1 MRKQLLVLSMASIL
15 MLGSCAKEVTFE
27 EAKAHAKEN
36 YVQSNV
42 EYTKCVSRTIND
54 VKKSGGIFAKIF
66 EVGKNDTGDVEMPV
80 GAVLSATEIAATYGN
95 SYTYKIDGKKMVI
108 SKTVSA
114 KEYLSEQDVS
124 NLDKAEISG
133 KGSSET
139 YYYNEVG
146 LLTKAE
152 SSIDVSFKVSLA
164 GFSVEGELVMS
175 TVSTDTYSK

>member
-1 MRKQLLVLSMASIL
+1 

-42 EYTKCVSRTIND
+42 EYTKCVSRTIAD
-54 VKKSGGIFAKIF
+54 VKKSGGIFAKI
-66 EVGKNDTGDVEMPV
+66 EVGKNDSGEKEMPV

-114 KEYLSEQDVS
+114 KEYLSEQDLTG
-124 NLDKAEISG
+124 LDKAEING
-133 KGSSET
+133 KGSTET

-164 GFSVEGELVMS
+164 GFSAEGVLVMS
-175 TVSTDTYSK
+175 TVSTATYSK

>member
-1 MRKQLLVLSMASIL
+1 

-42 EYTKCVSRTIND
+42 EYTKCVSRTIKD
-54 VKKSGGIFAKIF
+54 VKKSGGIFAKI
-66 EVGKNDTGDVEMPV
+66 EVGKNDSGEKEMPV
-80 GAVLSATEIAATYGN
+80 GAVLSAAEIATYGD

-108 SKTVSA
+108 SKTISA
-114 KEYLSEQDVS
+114 KEYLSEKDVS

-133 KGSSET
+133 KGYSET
-139 YYYNEVG
+139 HYYNEVG
-146 LLTKAE
+146 LLTKDE
-152 SSIDVSFKVSLA
+152 SSVDVSFKVSIA

-175 TVSTDTYSK
+175 TVSTITYSK

>member
-15 MLGSCAKEVTFE
+15 MLGSCAKEVTIE

-42 EYTKCVSRTIND
+42 EYTKCVSRTISD
-54 VKKSGGIFAKIF
+54 VKKSGGIFAEIF
-66 EVGKNDTGDVEMPV
+66 EVGKKDTGDVEMPV
-80 GAVLSATEIAATYGN
+80 GDVLSATEIAAFGD
-95 SYTYKIDGKKMVI
+95 SYTYKIDGKKMI
-108 SKTVSA
+108 ITKTASA
-114 KEYLSEQDVS
+114 KDFLAEQDLS
-124 NLDKAEISG
+124 GLDKAEISG
-133 KGSSET
+133 KGSTET

-152 SSIDVSFKVSLA
+152 SSVDVSFKVSIA

-175 TVSTDTYSK
+175 TVGTATYSK

>member
-42 EYTKCVSRTIND
+42 EYTKCVSRTIMD
-54 VKKSGGIFAKIF
+54 VKKSSGIFGEIF
-66 EVGKNDTGDVEMPV
+66 EVGKNDSGDVEMPV
-80 GAVLSATEIAATYGN
+80 GAVLSATEIAAYGD
-95 SYTYKIDGKKMVI
+95 SYTYKIDGKKMII
-108 SKTVSA
+108 SKSVSA
-114 KEYLSEQDVS
+114 KEYLSEKDVS
-124 NLDKAEISG
+124 GLDKAEISG

-152 SSIDVSFKVSLA
+152 SSIDVSFKVSIA

-175 TVSTDTYSK
+175 ALSTITYSK

>member
-42 EYTKCVSRTIND
+42 EYTKCVSRTIMD

-66 EVGKNDTGDVEMPV
+66 EVGKNDTGDVETPV
-80 GAVLSATEIAATYGN
+80 GAVLSATEIAAYGD

-108 SKTVSA
+108 SKTISA
-114 KEYLSEQDVS
+114 KEYLSEQDLTG
-124 NLDKAEISG
+124 LDKAEING
-133 KGSSET
+133 KGSTET

-175 TVSTDTYSK
+175 TVSTITYSK

>member
-1 MRKQLLVLSMASIL
+1 

-42 EYTKCVSRTIND
+42 EYTKCVSRTIRD
-54 VKKSGGIFAKIF
+54 VKKSGGIFAKI

-80 GAVLSATEIAATYGN
+80 GDVLSATEIAATYGN

-175 TVSTDTYSK
+175 TVSTATYSK

>member
-1 MRKQLLVLSMASIL
+1 
-15 MLGSCAKEVTFE
+15 MLGSCAKEVTLE

-42 EYTKCVSRTIND
+42 EYTKCVSRTIMD
-54 VKKSGGIFAKIF
+54 VKKSSGIFGEIF

-80 GAVLSATEIAATYGN
+80 GDVLSATEIAAYGD
-95 SYTYKIDGKKMVI
+95 SYTYKIDGKKMII
-108 SKTVSA
+108 SKSVSA
-114 KEYLSEQDVS
+114 KEYLSEKDVS
-124 NLDKAEISG
+124 GLDKAEISG
-133 KGSSET
+133 KGSTET

-152 SSIDVSFKVSLA
+152 SSIDVSFKVSIA

-175 TVSTDTYSK
+175 ALSTITYSK

>member
-15 MLGSCAKEVTFE
+15 MLGSCAKEVTLE

-42 EYTKCVSRTIND
+42 EYTKCVSRTIMD
-54 VKKSGGIFAKIF
+54 VKKSSGIFGEIF

-80 GAVLSATEIAATYGN
+80 GDVLSATEIAAYGD
-95 SYTYKIDGKKMVI
+95 SYTYKIDGKKMII
-108 SKTVSA
+108 SKSVSA
-114 KEYLSEQDVS
+114 KEYLAEQDLS
-124 NLDKAEISG
+124 GLDKAEISG
-133 KGSSET
+133 KGSTET

-152 SSIDVSFKVSLA
+152 ASVDVSFKVSIA
-164 GFSVEGELVMS
+164 GFSAEGVLVMS
-175 TVSTDTYSK
+175 TVSTATYSK

>member
-15 MLGSCAKEVTFE
+15 MLGSCAKEVTLE

-42 EYTKCVSRTIND
+42 EYTKCVSRTIMD
-54 VKKSGGIFAKIF
+54 VKKSSGIFGEIF

-80 GAVLSATEIAATYGN
+80 GDVLSATEIAAYGD
-95 SYTYKIDGKKMVI
+95 SYTYKIDGKKMII
-108 SKTVSA
+108 SKSVSA
-114 KEYLSEQDVS
+114 KEYLSEKDVS
-124 NLDKAEISG
+124 GLDKAEISG
-133 KGSSET
+133 KGSTET

-152 SSIDVSFKVSLA
+152 SSIDVSFKVSIA

-175 TVSTDTYSK
+175 ALSTITYSK

>member
-15 MLGSCAKEVTFE
+15 MLGSCAKEVTLE

-42 EYTKCVSRTIND
+42 EYTKCVSRTIKD
-54 VKKSGGIFAKIF
+54 VKKSGGIFAKI
-66 EVGKNDTGDVEMPV
+66 EVGKNDSGEKEMPD
-80 GAVLSATEIAATYGN
+80 GAAVLSATEIAATYGN

-133 KGSSET
+133 KGYSET
-139 YYYNEVG
+139 HYYNEVG

-175 TVSTDTYSK
+175 TVSTATYSK

>member
-36 YVQSNV
+36 YVQANV
-42 EYTKCVSRTIND
+42 EYTKRVSRTISD
-54 VKKSGGIFAKIF
+54 VKKSGGIFAEIF
-66 EVGKNDTGDVEMPV
+66 KVGKTDTGDEEMPV
-80 GAVLSATEIAATYGN
+80 GTVLSSTEIAAYGD
-95 SYTYKIDGKKMVI
+95 SYTYKIDGKKMII
-108 SKTVSA
+108 SKSVSA
-114 KEYLSEQDVS
+114 KDFLAEQDIS
-124 NLDKAEISG
+124 GLDKAEISG

-152 SSIDVSFKVSLA
+152 ASIDVSFKVTIA

-175 TVSTDTYSK
+175 ALSTSTYSK

>member
-42 EYTKCVSRTIND
+42 EYTKCVSRTIKD
-54 VKKSGGIFAKIF
+54 VKKSGGIFAKI
-66 EVGKNDTGDVEMPV
+66 EVGKNDSGEKEMPV
-80 GAVLSATEIAATYGN
+80 GAVLSAAEIATYGD

-108 SKTVSA
+108 SKTISA
-114 KEYLSEQDVS
+114 KEYLSEKDVS

-133 KGSSET
+133 KGYSET
-139 YYYNEVG
+139 HYYNEVG
-146 LLTKAE
+146 LLTKDE
-152 SSIDVSFKVSLA
+152 SSVDVSFKVSIA

-175 TVSTDTYSK
+175 TVSTITYSK

>member
-42 EYTKCVSRTIND
+42 EYTKCVSRTINE
-54 VKKSGGIFAKIF
+54 VKKSGGIFEKIS
-66 EVGKNDTGDVEMPV
+66 EVGQNDTGDVETPV

-146 LLTKAE
+146 LVTKDE
-152 SSIDVSFKVSLA
+152 SSVDVSFKVSIA

-175 TVSTDTYSK
+175 ALSTITYSK

>member
-15 MLGSCAKEVTFE
+15 MLGSCAKEVTLE

-42 EYTKCVSRTIND
+42 EYTKCVSRTIMD
-54 VKKSGGIFAKIF
+54 VKKSSGIFGEIF

-80 GAVLSATEIAATYGN
+80 GDVLSATEIAAYGD
-95 SYTYKIDGKKMVI
+95 SYTYKIDGKKMII
-108 SKTVSA
+108 SKSVSA
-114 KEYLSEQDVS
+114 KEYLAEQDLS
-124 NLDKAEISG
+124 GLDKAEISG
-133 KGSSET
+133 KGSTET

-152 SSIDVSFKVSLA
+152 ASVDVSFKVSIA
-164 GFSVEGELVMS
+164 GFSVEGVLVMS
-175 TVSTDTYSK
+175 TVSTATYSK

>member
-54 VKKSGGIFAKIF
+54 VKKSGGIFAKN
-66 EVGKNDTGDVEMPV
+66 EVGKNDSGEKEMPV
-80 GAVLSATEIAATYGN
+80 GAVLSATEIAAYGD

-146 LLTKAE
+146 LLTKTE
-152 SSIDVSFKVSLA
+152 SSVDVSFKVSIA
-164 GFSVEGELVMS
+164 GFSAEGVLVMS
-175 TVSTDTYSK
+175 TVSTATYSK

>member
-54 VKKSGGIFAKIF
+54 VKKSGGIFAKI

-114 KEYLSEQDVS
+114 KEYLSEQDLTG
-124 NLDKAEISG
+124 LDKAEING
-133 KGSSET
+133 KGSTET

-164 GFSVEGELVMS
+164 GFSAEGVLVMS
-175 TVSTDTYSK
+175 TVSTATYSK

>member
-80 GAVLSATEIAATYGN
+80 GAVLSATEIAAYGD
-95 SYTYKIDGKKMVI
+95 SYTYKIDGKKMII

-152 SSIDVSFKVSLA
+152 SSIDVSFKVSIA
-164 GFSVEGELVMS
+164 GISVEGELVMS
-175 TVSTDTYSK
+175 TVSTITYSK